1 MPTILITGGS
11 SGFGLETARL
21 FLDRGWDVV
30 ATMRSLDGN
39 ALPPSKTLRTLRL
52 DVTDPTSIARAVE
65 EAGPIDVL
73 VNNAGFGVPSPIELT
88 ELTTARAV
96 FETNTLGT
104 LLMIQAVLPAFRQRR
119 SGVIVNVS
127 SSATLRPLPLVGV
140 YRASKAAVN
149 ALTESLAE
157 EVKPFGVRVHLVYPG
172 RAPET
177 RFGDNA
183 LAHLRGRD
191 DPAYGQLVERILTG
205 MHAHSG
211 PMTHASDV
219 AEAIWTVATDPAAP
233 FRVAAG
239 ADAEAWLVEAGLA
252 EAGAGTAN
260 AINIDAGG

>member
-1 MPTILITGGS
+1 MPTILITGSS

-30 ATMRSLDGN
+30 ATMRSPDGN
-39 ALPPSKTLRTLRL
+39 ALPSSKRLRTLRL
-52 DVTDPTSIARAVE
+52 DVTNPTSVIRAVE
-65 EAGPIDVL
+65 EAGPIDIL
-73 VNNAGFGVPSPIELT
+73 LNNAGFGVPSPIELT
-88 ELTTARAV
+88 EPATARAL

-177 RFGDNA
+177 RFGKDA
-183 LAHLRGRD
+183 FAHLRGRD

-205 MHAHSG
+205 MQAHSG
-211 PMTHASDV
+211 PITHAADV
-219 AEAIWTVATDPAAP
+219 AEAIWRVASDPTAP

-239 ADAEAWLVEAGLA
+239 ADAEAWLA
-252 EAGAGTAN
+252 EAGAGSAS
-260 AINIDAGG
+260 AINTDAEG